1 MGDDLIFINLNS
13 AAHLGIYRAGGH
25 TNGASSLI
33 IFPAKILLS
42 YLFLAISAKLL
53 LSYIFLAI
61 RAKLVLSYLSL
72 AIGGCCFP
80 KLECL
85 PSAALLPCWRAPLPA
100 GCRERACALCTAYR
114 T

>member
-1 MGDDLIFINLNS
+1 MTWYFIALNS

-33 IFPAKILLS
+33 ILPAKILLS

-53 LSYIFLAI
+53 LSYLFLAI
-61 RAKLVLSYLSL
+61 RAKLILSYLSL
-72 AIGGCCFP
+72 AISGCCFP
-80 KLECL
+80 KLERL
-85 PSAALLPCWRAPLPA
+85 PSMVLLPSWRALLPA
-100 GCRERACALCTAYR
+100 GCRVRACALCTAYR